1 MTALPDGYTL
11 RHLSSDE
18 LPAAQLVLDAAES
31 ADGGEPRRHEMDI
44 AVMAATTMLDLE
56 RSVWVVVAPDGSFAG
71 CGLLWQPLEGDTEFV
86 ADHYVH
92 PAHRE
97 GVADDALIDAIERRV
112 ADLHG
117 EMPSMNRLVLFCEN
131 SNARRSTSLRQRGYE
146 HVRDFHSM
154 RIDLASGRP
163 HARWPAGIEVR
174 PIRPGVDDRAAHA
187 ASEDAFAEHYLF
199 GPTPFDDWRT
209 CTLDRDDCDPLL
221 WLLAWDG
228 DQVSGQVWAVARDE
242 GAAADVGMVED
253 LSVRKPWRGRG
264 LGLTLLDE
272 VFRLLGDRGC
282 ASARLFVDVQ
292 NATGALRLYER
303 AGMRVERRILGL
315 ERRLE

>member
-11 RHLSSDE
+11 RHLSADE

-44 AVMAATTMLDLE
+44 AVMAATTMLELE
-56 RSVWVVVAPDGSFAG
+56 RNVWVVVAPDGSFAG
-71 CGLLWQPLEGDTEFV
+71 CGLLWRPLEGDTEFIG
-86 ADHYVH
+86 DSYIH
-92 PAHRE
+92 PAHRD
-97 GVADDALIDAIERRV
+97 GAADDALIDAIESRV
-112 ADLHG
+112 ADLRG
-117 EMPSMNRLVLFCEN
+117 EMPSMNRVVLFCED
-131 SNARRSTSLRQRGYE
+131 SNARRRASLRQRGYE

-154 RIDLASGRP
+154 RIDLAPGRP
-163 HARWPAGIEVR
+163 PARWPAGIEVR

-199 GPTPFDDWRT
+199 GPMPFDEW
-209 CTLDRDDCDPLL
+209 CAVTLDRDDCDPSL

-228 DQVSGQVWAVARDE
+228 DQVAGQVETAARDE
-242 GAAADVGMVED
+242 GGPTCVGLVED

-264 LGLTLLDE
+264 LGLTLLGE

-282 ASARLFVDVQ
+282 ASARVFVDVQ
-292 NATGALRLYER
+292 NATGAVRLYER
-303 AGMRVERRILGL
+303 AGMRAERRILGL